1 MPSDGGKT
9 TKVLQFAG
17 FKNED
22 RLACSAGFLLTCSS
36 AE

>member
-1 MPSDGGKT
+1 MPSDGIKT
-9 TKVLQFAG
+9 TKVWLFAG

-22 RLACSAGFLLTCSS
+22 SLACGAGFLLTCSS